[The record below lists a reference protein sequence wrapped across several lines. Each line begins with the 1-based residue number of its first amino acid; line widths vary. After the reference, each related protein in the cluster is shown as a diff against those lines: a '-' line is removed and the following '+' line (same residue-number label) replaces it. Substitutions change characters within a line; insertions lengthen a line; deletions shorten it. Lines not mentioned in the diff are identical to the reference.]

1 VSLRPTADRVDAFLA
16 DIFAGPD
23 DLATVLATHARTV
36 ADLPAEVLSR
46 SRWRLIGMGSSRFAA
61 LDAAARLRAA
71 GLDAVAESASA
82 SDPTPPGGDLL
93 ALVISSSGRTS
104 EVLAAAEHHRGSSFV
119 LALTGR
125 ADSPLASAADAVVPL
140 AGERTE
146 TSGIACL
153 SYRSTVAA
161 LALLGDAALG
171 RPPGMGV
178 VAAVPSLA
186 ALIDGRD
193 AWLADAADV
202 LDGGRAVH
210 VLGDGARGGMA
221 EQAALMLR
229 EAPRIPASAFGT
241 GEWLHVGL
249 YTLFPGDPVLVLAG
263 APADGEVIET
273 VRARGGRV
281 VLVGEG
287 SGVAGDVD
295 AHVPL
300 PAAALA
306 DPVVRSLVEPAV
318 AELLAA
324 ELWRRTSSAESG

>member
-1 VSLRPTADRVDAFLA
+1 MSLRPPMDRVDAFLA
-16 DIFAGPD
+16 DILAGPD
-23 DLATVLATHARTV
+23 DLATVLAGHAWRV
-36 ADLPAEVLSR
+36 ADLPAEGLSR
-46 SRWRLIGMGSSRFAA
+46 PRWRLIGMGSSRFAA
-61 LDAAARLRAA
+61 LDAAARLRGA

-82 SDPTPPGGDLL
+82 SDPAPPGGDVL
-93 ALVISSSGRTS
+93 AVVISSSGRTP
-104 EVLAAAEHHRGSSFV
+104 EVLAAAERHRGSSFV

-125 ADSPLASAADAVVPL
+125 HDSPLAAMADAVVPL
-140 AGERTE
+140 AGGRAEA
-146 TSGIACL
+146 SGIACL

-171 RPPGMGV
+171 RPPGMGIA
-178 VAAVPSLA
+178 AAVPSLA

-202 LDGGRAVH
+202 LDGGRSVH
-210 VLGDGARGGMA
+210 VLGDGARAGTS

-229 EAPRIPASAFGT
+229 EAPRIPAVAFET

-249 YTLFPGDPVLVLAG
+249 YTLFPGDPVLQLAG
-263 APADGEVIET
+263 AAADGEAVET
-273 VRARGGRV
+273 IRARGGRV

-287 SGVAGDVD
+287 SRFAGDVD

-300 PAAALA
+300 PAAALV
-306 DPVVRSLVEPAV
+306 DPTVRLLVESAV

-324 ELWRRTSSAESG
+324 ELWRRTSAREAG